1 MPKTCH
7 GSNSRT
13 ISSSVDC
20 NNIRACELLPCVL
33 NPFHFDLL
41 FRIVQIVRQHAKRTV
56 PKEQVNL
63 LKCELLGFL

>member
-1 MPKTCH
+1 
-7 GSNSRT
+7 
-13 ISSSVDC
+13 VDC